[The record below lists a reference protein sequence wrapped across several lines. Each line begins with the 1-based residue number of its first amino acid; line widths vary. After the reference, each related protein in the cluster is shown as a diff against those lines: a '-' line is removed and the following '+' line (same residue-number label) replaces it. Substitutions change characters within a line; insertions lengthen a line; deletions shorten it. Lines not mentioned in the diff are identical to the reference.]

1 MDGKESLVKEQAMIY
16 NSNIKLDYIFFQRI
30 IKIKKKEDL
39 KDLGSFKI
47 AVENRIIL
55 QPFVPW
61 IIQVLTGAHHTV

>member
-55 QPFVPW
+55 LPFVPW

>member
-16 NSNIKLDYIFFQRI
+16 NSNTKLDYIFFQSI
-30 IKIKKKEDL
+30 IKIKKEDL

>member
-16 NSNIKLDYIFFQRI
+16 NSNTKLDYIFFQSI
-30 IKIKKKEDL
+30 IKIKKEDL

-55 QPFVPW
+55 LPFVPW